1 MVEYKYFI
9 KPLTGLHQ
17 VWQDVTHAVVK
28 GKELK
33 LRKGFSSLSSAVDM
47 GSVSVELHMAS
58 LEDAVLL
65 HVGRRQVLI
74 TANGSPIFEGVSYD
88 DSKVSLKERSDYVF
102 ATLKFKPYSAF
113 FETAIAPADIALVD
127 KKICDPT
134 DKANSLLHILFDL
147 IVENVDPEVQPIL
160 EDVFQLETAIVNT
173 KVLRLFLIEEG
184 ENLEDYLTEFL
195 YHSGY
200 AYYMDLHTVKVITPY
215 GGYPST
221 SVSIKDIIASPRIS
235 QAPYI
240 DEHKVV
246 VRLGKI
252 ITADDEVV
260 YELNPARDEETG
272 EPTETAYLPP
282 ASFYPLDIDDEPSIL
297 EADYGNEKESD
308 DVELA
313 YAENVSLSYD
323 ARQIDPSDPS
333 KTIPASLLV
342 TEETL
347 KPTSAELQ
355 FKNAL
360 FVDVSLR
367 NVVVTAGR
375 AYYRDWSEEHE
386 DASSKA
392 REIETIDGLYLPDS
406 FSAKA
411 FIDRYVAEEEAERT
425 KITFKTHLAFEPGA
439 VLEFSDIPYPLLVR
453 YVTQLDETYF
463 EYECVAHLIPSSTI
477 KTRVRVAPKRI
488 PRDGVI
494 GPEGVPGPPGE
505 DATSVQ
511 IFSTNGNIFR
521 DGTAYTTMRAI
532 VFRGDQDITDEID
545 ESLFNWERV
554 SGDSVADESWNTSSK
569 AVGRK
574 TVEITPSDV
583 LGRTVFACHVDI

>member
-1 MVEYKYFI
+1 M
-9 KPLTGLHQ
+9 
-17 VWQDVTHAVVK
+17 
-28 GKELK
+28 
-33 LRKGFSSLSSAVDM
+33 
-47 GSVSVELHMAS
+47 
-58 LEDAVLL
+58 
-65 HVGRRQVLI
+65 
-74 TANGSPIFEGVSYD
+74 
-88 DSKVSLKERSDYVF
+88 
-102 ATLKFKPYSAF
+102 
-113 FETAIAPADIALVD
+113 
-127 KKICDPT
+127 
-134 DKANSLLHILFDL
+134 
-147 IVENVDPEVQPIL
+147 
-160 EDVFQLETAIVNT
+160 
-173 KVLRLFLIEEG
+173 
-184 ENLEDYLTEFL
+184 
-195 YHSGY
+195 
-200 AYYMDLHTVKVITPY
+200 
-215 GGYPST
+215 
-221 SVSIKDIIASPRIS
+221 
-235 QAPYI
+235 
-240 DEHKVV
+240 
-246 VRLGKI
+246 
-252 ITADDEVV
+252 
-260 YELNPARDEETG
+260 
-272 EPTETAYLPP
+272 
-282 ASFYPLDIDDEPSIL
+282 
-297 EADYGNEKESD
+297 
-308 DVELA
+308 
-313 YAENVSLSYD
+313 SLSYD